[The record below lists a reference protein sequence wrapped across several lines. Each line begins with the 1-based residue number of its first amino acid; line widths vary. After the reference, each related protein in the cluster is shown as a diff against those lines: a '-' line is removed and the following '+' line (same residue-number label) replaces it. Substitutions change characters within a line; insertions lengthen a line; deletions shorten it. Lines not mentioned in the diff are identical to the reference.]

1 MGFNIFIRCRRKA
14 DPLLGVFSANLKM
27 SSTRQTKASNS
38 YRLVPRTTGANTVQ
52 QNCWKVSGFRL
63 IKEKGN
69 PVKLRSDEANRLEPG
84 VDFAV
89 ENTARNTPGCKTS
102 GAFHCT
108 KISGN
113 FGPNINGTVRPRW
126 KFSGKSGPPPE
137 VVLFDRSVQSDRKLP
152 LHFLGCF
159 FFQSRSSSSLHPVI
173 KMEDGSDVNVYE
185 CSACQTQDLNFLL
198 MHSCTQGS
206 GTAVH
211 LNLFFLLIF
220 ISF

>member
-1 MGFNIFIRCRRKA
+1 MGFNIFIRRRRKA

-113 FGPNINGTVRPRW
+113 FGPNINGKVRPRW

-152 LHFLGCF
+152 LHFLACF
-159 FFQSRSSSSLHPVI
+159 FFSVPLQ
-173 KMEDGSDVNVYE
+173 
-185 CSACQTQDLNFLL
+185 
-198 MHSCTQGS
+198 
-206 GTAVH
+206 
-211 LNLFFLLIF
+211 LFTTPSNQNGGWFRRKCLRVQCV
-220 ISF
+220 

>member
-1 MGFNIFIRCRRKA
+1 
-14 DPLLGVFSANLKM
+14 M

-38 YRLVPRTTGANTVQ
+38 YRLIPRTTGANTVQ

-137 VVLFDRSVQSDRKLP
+137 VVLFDRSVQSDQKL
-152 LHFLGCF
+152 LFHFQKFSFPVLL
-159 FFQSRSSSSLHPVI
+159 QLVTTHSRQNGGWFRCRGLWVRC
-173 KMEDGSDVNVYE
+173 V
-185 CSACQTQDLNFLL
+185 
-198 MHSCTQGS
+198 
-206 GTAVH
+206 
-211 LNLFFLLIF
+211 
-220 ISF
+220 